1 MALNRFAEARALV
14 DEARARELDSIGLR
28 RAAYTLAF
36 LGNDS
41 SAMARE
47 LKAARG
53 TTTEMWTSS
62 WEARTS
68 LFAGRFEAA
77 HELFQRSVQ
86 DALRDNFRELGAQWT
101 MEDAEAHAIAGQCAE
116 ARREA
121 AAGIELSRDNFTLER
136 AARTLALCDAGS
148 QASAL
153 AHELASRFSN
163 AALTTRIQLPVT
175 NAALALRRGESARAL
190 ELLGAVA
197 PYDHAPSSE
206 FWPPYLRGLAYLQL
220 KNGHAAGAQFESIL
234 KNRGQA
240 PTSPLYPLAHL
251 GVARAA
257 VLTGDVA
264 SARTSYERLF
274 SLWNGAD
281 STLQPLKEARFE
293 YGRLQ

>member
-1 MALNRFAEARALV
+1 
-14 DEARARELDSIGLR
+14 
-28 RAAYTLAF
+28 
-36 LGNDS
+36 
-41 SAMARE
+41 
-47 LKAARG
+47 
-53 TTTEMWTSS
+53 
-62 WEARTS
+62 
-68 LFAGRFEAA
+68 
-77 HELFQRSVQ
+77 
-86 DALRDNFRELGAQWT
+86 
-101 MEDAEAHAIAGQCAE
+101 MEDAESHAIAGECAE
-116 ARREA
+116 VRREVSS
-121 AAGIELSRDNFTLER
+121 GLELSRDNFTLER
-136 AARTLALCDAGS
+136 AARTLALCNAGS

-153 AHELASRFSN
+153 ASELASRFSS
-163 AALTTRIQLPVT
+163 AALTTRVQLPVT
-175 NAALALRRGESARAL
+175 EAALALRRGEPGRAL
-190 ELLGAVA
+190 ELLDTVT

-281 STLQPLKEARFE
+281 PTLQPLNDARRE
-293 YGRLQ
+293 YAGLR